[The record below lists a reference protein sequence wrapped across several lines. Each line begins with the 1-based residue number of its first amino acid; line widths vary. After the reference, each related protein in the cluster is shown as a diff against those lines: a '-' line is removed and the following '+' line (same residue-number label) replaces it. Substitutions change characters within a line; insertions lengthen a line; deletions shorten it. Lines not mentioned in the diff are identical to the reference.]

1 MQRINKVMVGETL
14 SQKRD
19 VTNSDQV
26 YWCDLNS

>member
-1 MQRINKVMVGETL
+1 MVGETL